1 LVAKKL
7 DSTYQ
12 PGKRSASWIRHP
24 LIHTQEVVIGGWHPG
39 ENGVTGTVGSLLLGA
54 HDEHGQLQYIRD
66 VGSGF
71 TDRMRDDLL
80 RLLEPLQR
88 PTSPVANAVPRDR
101 ARSARWVEPRIVGE
115 VAYRTFTRDMRL
127 RHVAWRGLR
136 IGDKRPAGDLVTWA
150 VTEDSIQTLPM
161 CQCRLYCFGH
171 AEV

>member
-1 LVAKKL
+1 
-7 DSTYQ
+7 
-12 PGKRSASWIRHP
+12 